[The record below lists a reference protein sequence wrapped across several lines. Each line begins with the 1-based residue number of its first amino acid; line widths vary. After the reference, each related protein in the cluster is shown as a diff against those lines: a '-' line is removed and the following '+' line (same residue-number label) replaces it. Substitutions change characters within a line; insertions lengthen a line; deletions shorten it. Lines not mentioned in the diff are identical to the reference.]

1 MEPSVALAQRSG
13 DEEAPVGEKA
23 PGITVL
29 IADDHAGFRRALETA
44 LRRAPGLT
52 LVGSAHDGAEAV
64 LMTAEL
70 RPRVVVMDL
79 AMPGMSGVEATR
91 RLMAQREPPA
101 VVALS
106 GSRELMRD
114 AIAAG
119 ASSTLLKEADLSEL
133 LASIRVVANV

>member
-1 MEPSVALAQRSG
+1 MNRSAMSAQRAR
-13 DEEAPVGEKA
+13 DETVPVSQESA
-23 PGITVL
+23 GITVL
-29 IADDHAGFRRALETA
+29 VADDHHGFRRALETA

-52 LVGSAHDGAEAV
+52 LVGSAHDGEEAV
-64 LMTAEL
+64 LMTVKL

-91 RLMAQREPPA
+91 RLMEQPDPHA